1 MGETEG
7 LLQPRGAED
16 GRMLLEGCGCWA
28 LVQTFKSCPS
38 G

>member
-1 MGETEG
+1 MGEAEG

-16 GRMLLEGCGCWA
+16 GRMLPEGCECWA
-28 LVQTFKSCPS
+28 LVQRFKSCLS